1 MLQQRNQINQTQ
13 AKQKLIS
20 PLGSYAQQE
29 NDLTTEPE
37 KANTQN
43 ESDIVSPQVTNEPE
57 TTAKSSQEENVSHDN
72 QHMDEEATV
81 QSSVI
86 NVTEVKEEKNPTQKK
101 THIEV
106 EITNTPIA
114 TEESHVIIRQ
124 LDIESAIKAALKG
137 SCVQTITYNKVKK
150 TVQIQDISDYSISKI
165 ATKTKDCL
173 TTFIEISEDSAAST
187 NNDVGF
193 STSPGLNDQ
202 PF

>member
-1 MLQQRNQINQTQ
+1 MLQQKNQIKQTQ

-20 PLGSYAQQE
+20 PLGSNEQQE
-29 NDLTTEPE
+29 NDLTSEPE
-37 KANTQN
+37 KVNPQN
-43 ESDIVSPQVTNEPE
+43 ESDIVSPQVTNEPGITE
-57 TTAKSSQEENVSHDN
+57 KSSQ
-72 QHMDEEATV
+72 EEATV
-81 QSSVI
+81 QSPVI
-86 NVTEVKEEKNPTQKK
+86 NVTEAKEEKNSTQKK

-150 TVQIQDISDYSISKI
+150 TVQIQNMSDYSISTI
-165 ATKTKDCL
+165 TTKTKDCL

-187 NNDVGF
+187 NNDVGL